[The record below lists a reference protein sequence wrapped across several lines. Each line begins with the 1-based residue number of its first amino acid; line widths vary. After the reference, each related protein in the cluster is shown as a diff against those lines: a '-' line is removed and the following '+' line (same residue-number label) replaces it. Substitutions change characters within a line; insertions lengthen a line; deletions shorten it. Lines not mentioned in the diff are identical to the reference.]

1 MNRDNDL
8 PNSEGEL
15 VKQRL
20 RGKEALRAPSVLNG
34 CDPLLGS
41 LTPLPQKKNK
51 KRYFPNFDYIR
62 KLFVSTKL
70 DQNSPVILLEHK
82 PEKLIVEGY
91 KEHKPPDKKKE
102 IEVIFSGR
110 KFIHG
115 QRSQSV
121 SSLGHNI
128 DNIVIR
134 HSATNVSAHIIS
146 QAMLSSSNIF
156 GAIRTPNSYGSKA
169 TFEVSSEEATR
180 SVSPLPN
187 SSGLCSNKATFEVS
201 SKEATR
207 RVSPLP
213 KSSASEACGGLSSSV
228 RSAPCPNSSG
238 DRRSP
243 SELAEEVGIEQYN
256 IMNEI
261 GKGHTEH
268 IASSLLSPEQAK
280 LAEDLGKGQNATEL
294 LTSQG
299 AFHPEKLGKGQNA
312 TELLTSKGAFHPEKL
327 GEPEKWV
334 PPDTHGLN
342 NSDRII
348 PKYYLPSN
356 MNRHNV
362 LRVDYHYMIL
372 DDIRNVRP
380 LNKYQLDY
388 INNSLHESD
397 KQKIIE
403 EFNNVIMSYGEVL
416 LNDQ

>member
-8 PNSEGEL
+8 PNSSGDHRSPSEL
-15 VKQRL
+15 VVKGLQ
-20 RGKEALRAPSVLNG
+20 GTKAS
-34 CDPLLGS
+34 
-41 LTPLPQKKNK
+41 LPQKKNK

-70 DQNSPVILLEHK
+70 DQNSPAILLEHK
-82 PEKLIVEGY
+82 PEKLVVEGY

-115 QRSQSV
+115 RRSQSV

-134 HSATNVSAHIIS
+134 HSATNVSAHMLHPTSHIS
-146 QAMLSSSNIF
+146 QAMLSPSNIF
-156 GAIRTPNSYGSKA
+156 GAIRTPNSSVSKD
-169 TFEVSSEEATR
+169 TFRVSSEETTR

-187 SSGLCSNKATFEVS
+187 SE
-201 SKEATR
+201 
-207 RVSPLP
+207 
-213 KSSASEACGGLSSSV
+213 
-228 RSAPCPNSSG
+228 G
-238 DRRSP
+238 DIQSP
-243 SELAEEVGIEQYN
+243 SEFGQRAEGLQQLI
-256 IMNEI
+256 
-261 GKGHTEH
+261 
-268 IASSLLSPEQAK
+268 PEQAK
-280 LAEDLGKGQNATEL
+280 LAEDFGKGHTERVASSL
-294 LTSQG
+294 LTLKVASSERK
-299 AFHPEKLGKGQNA
+299 PE
-312 TELLTSKGAFHPEKL
+312 EF

-348 PKYYLPSN
+348 PSYYLPSN

-372 DDIRNVRP
+372 DDIRNIRP
-380 LNKYQLDY
+380 LNEYQLNY

-403 EFNNVIMSYGEVL
+403 EFNNVIVSYGEVL

>member
-294 LTSQG
+294 LTSKG

>member
-1 MNRDNDL
+1 
-8 PNSEGEL
+8 
-15 VKQRL
+15 
-20 RGKEALRAPSVLNG
+20 
-34 CDPLLGS
+34 
-41 LTPLPQKKNK
+41 LPQKKNK

-70 DQNSPVILLEHK
+70 DQTSPVALPPSKLVVKRLKAPCQSLPVILLEHK
-82 PEKLIVEGY
+82 PEKLVVEGY

-169 TFEVSSEEATR
+169 TFEVSSEEDTR

-207 RVSPLP
+207 SVSPLP
-213 KSSASEACGGLSSSV
+213 KSSASEACFGLSSSV

-238 DRRSP
+238 DRRSS

-268 IASSLLSPEQAK
+268 VASSLLSPEQAK

-294 LTSQG
+294 LTS
-299 AFHPEKLGKGQNA
+299 KGRRSNWVPA
-312 TELLTSKGAFHPEKL
+312 SRVLSAFHPEKL

-348 PKYYLPSN
+348 PTYYLPSN

-388 INNSLHESD
+388 IKNSLHESD

>member
-1 MNRDNDL
+1 MNIDNDL
-8 PNSEGEL
+8 PNSSGDLRSPSSEHRRCSRVVTTKGGSLTEL
-15 VKQRL
+15 VVE
-20 RGKEALRAPSVLNG
+20 EATRNG
-34 CDPLLGS
+34 SPPYQS
-41 LTPLPQKKNK
+41 QTPLPQKKNK

-70 DQNSPVILLEHK
+70 DQTSPVAL
-82 PEKLIVEGY
+82 PPSKLVVKRLKAPCQTSPVAKLPSELVVEGY

-169 TFEVSSEEATR
+169 TFEVSS
-180 SVSPLPN
+180 
-187 SSGLCSNKATFEVS
+187 
-201 SKEATR
+201 KEAIR

-213 KSSASEACGGLSSSV
+213 KSSASEACFGLSSSV

-238 DRRSP
+238 DLQSP

-268 IASSLLSPEQAK
+268 VASSLLSPEQAK

-294 LTSQG
+294 LTS
-299 AFHPEKLGKGQNA
+299 KGQRSNWVPA
-312 TELLTSKGAFHPEKL
+312 SRVLSAFHPEKL

-348 PKYYLPSN
+348 PTYYLPSN

-388 INNSLHESD
+388 IKNSLHESD